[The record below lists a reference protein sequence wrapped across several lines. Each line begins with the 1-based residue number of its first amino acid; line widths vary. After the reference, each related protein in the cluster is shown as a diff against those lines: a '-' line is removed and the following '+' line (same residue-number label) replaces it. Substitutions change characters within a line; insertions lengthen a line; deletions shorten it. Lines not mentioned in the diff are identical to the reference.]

1 MAGGSGH
8 YLELSQ
14 VPITFDPLDQVQS
27 AFFDQ
32 TNFQMFC
39 IKHGFADV
47 RVKGLAEEDNFKI
60 TIPALG
66 PVSTIKFSPGSP
78 RILAIQRRKCSVEFV
93 SIFSDDR
100 KEQSLPLKPGNADIV
115 GFYWVFRNEYLV
127 LITSAGV
134 ELYQCH
140 PYFMQFKLVKSYTI
154 PIGWA
159 IFSPEE
165 LVLVVCVKGSGVI
178 YPFMFRQGVTTP
190 IIKLPKFEVDAS
202 SPQEPKGQS
211 LIQERDVVIVNLYG
225 VQYVAVIRNIG
236 SGADVSLSRTGSGA
250 DNSLSRT
257 GSGAD
262 NSLSRTGSGADNSLS
277 RTGSGAVS
285 RAGSGADASLSR
297 AGRAEVS
304 LFQLFSDSA
313 AAKVTHILEID
324 FNARFTLSVVDNL
337 VVIHHQ
343 HWKTSMLFDIAFG
356 GEQVGSIK
364 RHKAIIAPLSI
375 APIKLIP
382 PKHSPRASPRS
393 VDKGTVDSLLLDTPT
408 EIFPELYSTKWIFF
422 QPNIIID
429 VQYGVIWRLRLN
441 LTTISSMMN
450 DKSEMVQLLLH
461 REGGKDVILSVFEDC
476 LEPGRQI
483 NLSVLGLMF
492 DLINQAYKALPG
504 DADMKYK
511 VGITQRD
518 VYTRLFIPF
527 EDRKDMPYRFLVAVL
542 VEYIRSLNK
551 VQIPVEHFIF
561 ELLMNILVENKCFYQ
576 LHQFL
581 QYHIIS
587 DSKHLATILLSKEL
601 VYSPATQLAM
611 DMFKRLAIADGE
623 LVDILLSRGQILTAL
638 RYIKATERIDTVPAR
653 QFLEA
658 AANEGDTMLFYT
670 VYKFFEERNIRLRK
684 KPEFLPEEH
693 CQSYEEMFQKSF
705 VKN

>member
-14 VPITFDPLDQVQS
+14 VPIRFDPLDQVQS

-66 PVSTIKFSPGSP
+66 PVSTIKFSPGTP
-78 RILAIQRRKCSVEFV
+78 RILALQRRKCSVEFV

-100 KEQSLPLKPGNADIV
+100 KEQSLPIKPGNADII
-115 GFYWVFRNEYLV
+115 GFYWVFKNEYLV
-127 LITSAGV
+127 LITSNGV
-134 ELYQCH
+134 ELYQCN
-140 PYFMQFKLVKSYTI
+140 PYRMQFKLVKNYNI
-154 PIGWA
+154 PISWA

-178 YPFMFRQGVTTP
+178 YPFWFRQSVNTP
-190 IIKLPKFEVDAS
+190 VIKLPKFEVDLSNGAQQES
-202 SPQEPKGQS
+202 KGSP
-211 LIQERDVVIVNLYG
+211 LVQERDVVIMNLYG
-225 VQYVAVIRNIG
+225 AQYVAVIRNIM
-236 SGADVSLSRTGSGA
+236 TGS
-250 DNSLSRT
+250 
-257 GSGAD
+257 
-262 NSLSRTGSGADNSLS
+262 
-277 RTGSGAVS
+277 
-285 RAGSGADASLSR
+285 DASLSRSTVGGDSSVMRSGSDSTR
-297 AGRAEVS
+297 AGRAEVN
-304 LFQLFSDSA
+304 LYQLSVDV
-313 AAKVTHILEID
+313 AAKVTHILDID
-324 FNARFTLSVVDNL
+324 FSARFTLSVVDNL
-337 VVIHHQ
+337 VVVHHQ

-356 GEQVGSIK
+356 GDQVGSVK

-375 APIKLIP
+375 APIKFTP
-382 PKHSPRASPRS
+382 PKISPRDSPRS
-393 VDKGTVDSLLLDTPT
+393 VDKVSMESLCDTPV

-422 QPNIIID
+422 QPNVVID

-441 LTTISSMMN
+441 LVTISNMMN
-450 DKSEMVQLLLH
+450 DKSDMVQLLLH
-461 REGGKDVILSVFEDC
+461 REGGKDVILSVFQDC

-483 NLSVLGLMF
+483 NLSVLGVMF
-492 DLINQAYKALPG
+492 DLINQAQRP

-511 VGITQRD
+511 VVITQRD
-518 VYTRLFIPF
+518 MYTRLFIPF

-542 VEYIRSLNK
+542 IEYIRSLNK
-551 VQIPVEHFIF
+551 AQLQVEHFIF

-601 VYSPATQLAM
+601 IYSPATQLAM

-623 LVDILLSRGQILTAL
+623 LIDILLSRGQILTAL
-638 RYIKATERIDTVPAR
+638 RYIKATERIDTVTAK

-658 AANEGDTMLFYT
+658 AANEDDAMLFYT
-670 VYKFFEERNIRLRK
+670 VYKFFEERNVRLRR
-684 KPEFLPEEH
+684 KPEFLPEEQ
-693 CQSYEEMFQKSF
+693 CQIYEEMFRKLF

>member
-14 VPITFDPLDQVQS
+14 VPIRFDPLDQVQS

-66 PVSTIKFSPGSP
+66 PVSTIKFSPGTP

-100 KEQSLPLKPGNADIV
+100 KEQSLPLKPGNADII
-115 GFYWVFRNEYLV
+115 GFYWVFKNEYLV
-127 LITSAGV
+127 LITSNGV
-134 ELYQCH
+134 ELYQCN
-140 PYFMQFKLVKSYTI
+140 PYRMQFKLAKNYNI
-154 PIGWA
+154 PISWA

-165 LVLVVCVKGSGVI
+165 LVLVVCVKGSSVI
-178 YPFMFRQGVTTP
+178 YPFWFRQGVNTP
-190 IIKLPKFEVDAS
+190 VIKLPKFEVDIS
-202 SPQEPKGQS
+202 NGQDPKG
-211 LIQERDVVIVNLYG
+211 LPLVQEREVVIMNLYG

-236 SGADVSLSRTGSGA
+236 TGM
-250 DNSLSRT
+250 
-257 GSGAD
+257 
-262 NSLSRTGSGADNSLS
+262 
-277 RTGSGAVS
+277 
-285 RAGSGADASLSR
+285 DASLSRSVVIGGGDSTAGRSGSGPDVNSMR
-297 AGRAEVS
+297 AGRAEVI
-304 LFQLFSDSA
+304 LYQLSVDV
-313 AAKVTHILEID
+313 AAKVTHVLDID

-337 VVIHHQ
+337 VVVHHQ

-356 GEQVGSIK
+356 GEQVGSFK

-382 PKHSPRASPRS
+382 PKNSPRDSPRS
-393 VDKGTVDSLLLDTPT
+393 VDKVSLESLSDTTT

-422 QPNIIID
+422 QPNVVID

-441 LTTISSMMN
+441 LVTISSMMN

-461 REGGKDVILSVFEDC
+461 REGGKDVILSVFQDC

-483 NLSVLGLMF
+483 NLSVLGVMF
-492 DLINQAYKALPG
+492 DLINQAHKA

-511 VGITQRD
+511 VDITQRD

-527 EDRKDMPYRFLVAVL
+527 EDRKDMPYRFLVAV
-542 VEYIRSLNK
+542 VIEYIRSLNK
-551 VQIPVEHFIF
+551 AQIPIEHFIF
-561 ELLMNILVENKCFYQ
+561 ELLMNVLVENKCFYQ

-601 VYSPATQLAM
+601 IYSPATQLAM

-623 LVDILLSRGQILTAL
+623 LIDILLSRGQILTAL
-638 RYIKATERIDTVPAR
+638 RYIKATERIDTVSAK

-658 AANEGDTMLFYT
+658 AANEDDAMLFYT
-670 VYKFFEERNIRLRK
+670 VYKFFEERNVRLRK
-684 KPEFLPEEH
+684 KPEFLPEEQ
-693 CQSYEEMFQKSF
+693 CQTYEEMFRKLF

>member
-1 MAGGSGH
+1 MPSSSLRLLYYQSARFSHARRLKKSADDMAGGSGH

-14 VPITFDPLDQVQS
+14 VPIRFDPLDQVQS

-66 PVSTIKFSPGSP
+66 PVSTIKFSPGTP
-78 RILAIQRRKCSVEFV
+78 RILALQRRKCSVEFV

-100 KEQSLPLKPGNADIV
+100 KEQSLPIKPGNADII
-115 GFYWVFRNEYLV
+115 GFYWVFKNEYLV
-127 LITSAGV
+127 LITSNGV
-134 ELYQCH
+134 ELYQCN
-140 PYFMQFKLVKSYTI
+140 PYRMQFKLVKNYNI
-154 PIGWA
+154 PISWA

-178 YPFMFRQGVTTP
+178 YPFWFRQSVNTP
-190 IIKLPKFEVDAS
+190 VIKLPKFEVDLSNGAQQES
-202 SPQEPKGQS
+202 KGSP
-211 LIQERDVVIVNLYG
+211 LVQERDVVIMNLYG
-225 VQYVAVIRNIG
+225 AQYVAVIRNIM
-236 SGADVSLSRTGSGA
+236 TGS
-250 DNSLSRT
+250 
-257 GSGAD
+257 
-262 NSLSRTGSGADNSLS
+262 
-277 RTGSGAVS
+277 
-285 RAGSGADASLSR
+285 DASLSRSTVGGDSSVMRSGSDSTR
-297 AGRAEVS
+297 AGRAEVN
-304 LFQLFSDSA
+304 LYQLSVDV
-313 AAKVTHILEID
+313 AAKVTHILDID
-324 FNARFTLSVVDNL
+324 FSARFTLSVVDNL
-337 VVIHHQ
+337 VVVHHQ

-356 GEQVGSIK
+356 GDQVGSIK

-375 APIKLIP
+375 APIKFTP
-382 PKHSPRASPRS
+382 PKISPRDSPRS
-393 VDKGTVDSLLLDTPT
+393 VDKVSMESLCDTPV

-422 QPNIIID
+422 QPNVVID

-441 LTTISSMMN
+441 LVTISNMMN
-450 DKSEMVQLLLH
+450 DKSDMVQLLLH
-461 REGGKDVILSVFEDC
+461 REGGKDVILSVFQDC

-483 NLSVLGLMF
+483 NLSVLGVMF
-492 DLINQAYKALPG
+492 DLINQAQRP

-511 VGITQRD
+511 VVITQRD
-518 VYTRLFIPF
+518 MYTRLFIPF

-542 VEYIRSLNK
+542 IEYIRSLNK
-551 VQIPVEHFIF
+551 AQLQVEHFIF

-601 VYSPATQLAM
+601 IYSPATQLAM

-623 LVDILLSRGQILTAL
+623 LIDILLSRGQILTAL
-638 RYIKATERIDTVPAR
+638 RYIKATERIDTVTAK

-658 AANEGDTMLFYT
+658 AANEDDAMLFYT
-670 VYKFFEERNIRLRK
+670 VYKFFEERNVRLRR
-684 KPEFLPEEH
+684 KPEFLPEEQ
-693 CQSYEEMFQKSF
+693 CQIYEEMFRKLF

>member
-14 VPITFDPLDQVQS
+14 VPIRFDPLDQVQS

-66 PVSTIKFSPGSP
+66 PVSTIKFSPGTP

-100 KEQSLPLKPGNADIV
+100 KEQSLPLKPGNADII
-115 GFYWVFRNEYLV
+115 GFYWVFKNEYLV
-127 LITSAGV
+127 LITSNGV
-134 ELYQCH
+134 ELYQCN
-140 PYFMQFKLVKSYTI
+140 PYRMQFKLVKNYNI
-154 PIGWA
+154 PISWA

-165 LVLVVCVKGSGVI
+165 LVLVVCVKGSSVI
-178 YPFMFRQGVTTP
+178 YPFWFRQGVNTP
-190 IIKLPKFEVDAS
+190 VIKLPKFEVDIS
-202 SPQEPKGQS
+202 NGQDPKG
-211 LIQERDVVIVNLYG
+211 LPLVQEREVVIMNLYG

-236 SGADVSLSRTGSGA
+236 TGM
-250 DNSLSRT
+250 
-257 GSGAD
+257 
-262 NSLSRTGSGADNSLS
+262 
-277 RTGSGAVS
+277 
-285 RAGSGADASLSR
+285 DASLSRSVVIGGGDSTAGRSGSGPDVNSMR
-297 AGRAEVS
+297 AGRAEVI
-304 LFQLFSDSA
+304 LYQLSVDV
-313 AAKVTHILEID
+313 AAKVTHVLDID

-337 VVIHHQ
+337 VVVHHQ

-382 PKHSPRASPRS
+382 PKNSPRDSPRS
-393 VDKGTVDSLLLDTPT
+393 VDKVSLESLSDTTT

-422 QPNIIID
+422 QPNVVID

-441 LTTISSMMN
+441 LVTISSMMN

-461 REGGKDVILSVFEDC
+461 REGGKDVILSVFQDC

-483 NLSVLGLMF
+483 NLSVLGVMF
-492 DLINQAYKALPG
+492 DLINQAHKA

-511 VGITQRD
+511 VDITQRD

-527 EDRKDMPYRFLVAVL
+527 EDRKDMPYRFLVAV
-542 VEYIRSLNK
+542 VIEYIRSLNK
-551 VQIPVEHFIF
+551 AQIPIEHFIF
-561 ELLMNILVENKCFYQ
+561 ELLMNVLVENKCFYQ

-601 VYSPATQLAM
+601 IYSPATQLAM

-623 LVDILLSRGQILTAL
+623 LIDILLSRGQILTAL
-638 RYIKATERIDTVPAR
+638 RYIKATERIDTVSAK

-658 AANEGDTMLFYT
+658 AANEDDAMLFYT
-670 VYKFFEERNIRLRK
+670 VYKFFEERNVRLRK
-684 KPEFLPEEH
+684 KPEFLPEEQ
-693 CQSYEEMFQKSF
+693 CQTYEEMFRKLF

>member
-14 VPITFDPLDQVQS
+14 VPIRFDPLDQVQS

-66 PVSTIKFSPGSP
+66 PVSTIKFSPGTP
-78 RILAIQRRKCSVEFV
+78 RILALQRRKCSVEFV

-100 KEQSLPLKPGNADIV
+100 KEQSLPIKPGNADII
-115 GFYWVFRNEYLV
+115 GFYWVFKNEYLV
-127 LITSAGV
+127 LITSNGV
-134 ELYQCH
+134 ELYQCN
-140 PYFMQFKLVKSYTI
+140 PYRMQFKLVKNYNI
-154 PIGWA
+154 PISWA

-178 YPFMFRQGVTTP
+178 YPFWFRQSVNTP
-190 IIKLPKFEVDAS
+190 VIKLPKFEVDLSNGAQQES
-202 SPQEPKGQS
+202 KGSP
-211 LIQERDVVIVNLYG
+211 LVQERDVVIMNLYG
-225 VQYVAVIRNIG
+225 AQYVAVIRNIM
-236 SGADVSLSRTGSGA
+236 TGS
-250 DNSLSRT
+250 
-257 GSGAD
+257 
-262 NSLSRTGSGADNSLS
+262 
-277 RTGSGAVS
+277 
-285 RAGSGADASLSR
+285 DASLSRSTVGGDSSVMRSGSDSTR
-297 AGRAEVS
+297 AGRAEVN
-304 LFQLFSDSA
+304 LYQLSVDV
-313 AAKVTHILEID
+313 AAKVTHILDID
-324 FNARFTLSVVDNL
+324 FSARFTLSVVDNL
-337 VVIHHQ
+337 VVVHHQ

-356 GEQVGSIK
+356 GDQVGSIK

-375 APIKLIP
+375 APIKFTP
-382 PKHSPRASPRS
+382 PKISPRDSPRS
-393 VDKGTVDSLLLDTPT
+393 VDKVSMESLCDTPV

-422 QPNIIID
+422 QPNVVID

-441 LTTISSMMN
+441 LVTISNMMN
-450 DKSEMVQLLLH
+450 DKSDMVQLLLH
-461 REGGKDVILSVFEDC
+461 REGGKDVILSVFQDC

-483 NLSVLGLMF
+483 NLSVLGVMF
-492 DLINQAYKALPG
+492 DLINQAQRP

-511 VGITQRD
+511 VVITQRD
-518 VYTRLFIPF
+518 MYTRLFIPF

-542 VEYIRSLNK
+542 IEYIRSLNK
-551 VQIPVEHFIF
+551 AQLQVEHFIF

-601 VYSPATQLAM
+601 IYSPATQLAM

-623 LVDILLSRGQILTAL
+623 LIDILLSRGQILTAL
-638 RYIKATERIDTVPAR
+638 RYIKATERIDTVTAK

-658 AANEGDTMLFYT
+658 AANEDDAMLFYT
-670 VYKFFEERNIRLRK
+670 VYKFFEERNVRLRR
-684 KPEFLPEEH
+684 KPEFLPEEQ
-693 CQSYEEMFQKSF
+693 CQIYEEMFRKLF

>member
-78 RILAIQRRKCSVEFV
+78 RILAVQRRKSSVEFV

-127 LITSAGV
+127 LVTSAAV

-140 PYFMQFKLVKSYTI
+140 PYFMQFKLVKSFSM

-165 LVLVVCVKGSGVI
+165 LVLVVCGKGSSVI
-178 YPFMFRQGVTTP
+178 YPFMFRQGVNMP
-190 IIKLPKFEVDAS
+190 IIKLPKFEVEAS
-202 SPQEPKGQS
+202 SSLEPRGVS
-211 LIQERDVVIVNLYG
+211 LVAERDVIIVNLYG
-225 VQYVAVIRNIG
+225 VQYLAVIRNIG
-236 SGADVSLSRTGSGA
+236 GGADGTLGRSTANGPESSMGRS
-250 DNSLSRT
+250 S
-257 GSGAD
+257 
-262 NSLSRTGSGADNSLS
+262 
-277 RTGSGAVS
+277 
-285 RAGSGADASLSR
+285 SGADANSSR
-297 AGRAEVS
+297 PGRAEVS
-304 LFQLFSDSA
+304 LYQLFVDSV
-313 AAKVTHILEID
+313 AKVTHVLEID

-337 VVIHHQ
+337 VVVHHQ

-356 GEQVGSIK
+356 GEQQGSVK

-382 PKHSPRASPRS
+382 PKRSPRASPRS
-393 VDKGTVDSLLLDTPT
+393 MDKAVEASLDAPT
-408 EIFPELYSTKWIFF
+408 EIFPELYSIKWIFF

-441 LTTISSMMN
+441 LMTISSMMN

-461 REGGKDVILSVFEDC
+461 REGGKDVIMSVFQDC
-476 LEPGRQI
+476 LEPGRQV
-483 NLSVLGLMF
+483 NLSVLGGMF

-527 EDRKDMPYRFLVAVL
+527 EDRKEMPYRFLVAVL

-601 VYSPATQLAM
+601 IYSPATQLAM

-623 LVDILLSRGQILTAL
+623 LIDILLSRGQILTAL
-638 RYIKATERIDTVPAR
+638 RYIKAAERIDTVPAK

-658 AANEGDTMLFYT
+658 AANEDDTMLFYT
-670 VYKFFEERNIRLRK
+670 VYKFFEERNVRLRK
-684 KPEFLPEEH
+684 KPEFLPEEQ
-693 CQSYEEMFQKSF
+693 CQVYEEMFHKLF

>member
-14 VPITFDPLDQVQS
+14 VPIRFDPLDQVQS

-66 PVSTIKFSPGSP
+66 PVSTIKFSPGTP

-100 KEQSLPLKPGNADIV
+100 KEQSLPLKPGNADII
-115 GFYWVFRNEYLV
+115 GFYWVFKNEYLV
-127 LITSAGV
+127 LITSNGV
-134 ELYQCH
+134 ELYQCN
-140 PYFMQFKLVKSYTI
+140 PYRMQFKLVKNYNI
-154 PIGWA
+154 PISWA

-165 LVLVVCVKGSGVI
+165 LVLVVCVKGSAVI
-178 YPFMFRQGVTTP
+178 YPFWFRQGVNTP
-190 IIKLPKFEVDAS
+190 VIKLPKFEVDTS
-202 SPQEPKGQS
+202 SGQDPKG
-211 LIQERDVVIVNLYG
+211 LPLVQEREVVIMNLYG

-236 SGADVSLSRTGSGA
+236 TVM
-250 DNSLSRT
+250 
-257 GSGAD
+257 
-262 NSLSRTGSGADNSLS
+262 
-277 RTGSGAVS
+277 
-285 RAGSGADASLSR
+285 DASLSRSVVIGGGDSTAGRLGSGPDVNSMR
-297 AGRAEVS
+297 AGRAEVV
-304 LFQLFSDSA
+304 LYQLSVDV
-313 AAKVTHILEID
+313 AAKVTHVLDID

-337 VVIHHQ
+337 VVVHHQ

-382 PKHSPRASPRS
+382 PKNSPRDSPRS
-393 VDKGTVDSLLLDTPT
+393 VDKVSLENLSDTTT

-422 QPNIIID
+422 QPNVVID

-441 LTTISSMMN
+441 LVTISSMMN

-461 REGGKDVILSVFEDC
+461 REGGKDVILSVFQDC

-483 NLSVLGLMF
+483 NLSVLGVMF
-492 DLINQAYKALPG
+492 DLINQAHKA

-511 VGITQRD
+511 VDITQRD

-527 EDRKDMPYRFLVAVL
+527 EDRKDMPYRFLVAV
-542 VEYIRSLNK
+542 VIEYIRSLNK
-551 VQIPVEHFIF
+551 AQIPIEHFIF
-561 ELLMNILVENKCFYQ
+561 ELLMNVLVENKCFYQ

-601 VYSPATQLAM
+601 IYSPATQLAM

-623 LVDILLSRGQILTAL
+623 LIDILLSRGQILTAL
-638 RYIKATERIDTVPAR
+638 RYIKATERIDTVSAK

-658 AANEGDTMLFYT
+658 AANEDDAMLFYT

-684 KPEFLPEEH
+684 KPEFLPEER
-693 CQSYEEMFQKSF
+693 CQTYEEMFRKLF